1 MTLSVLPGERT
12 SEVRQVAAFER
23 VELRDPTNWVDLVVA
38 PGERQI
44 VVVEGPLE
52 MVARVRTRV
61 EDGTLRITLAGSI
74 ADHVRDAFTTSLTR
88 QRLVYRIHAP
98 RLLEVMVAGLVRVG
112 VDAFGPDA
120 PVVTRL
126 RPGAPAMPL
135 PPR

>member
-1 MTLSVLPGERT
+1 MTATALSERT
-12 SEVRQVAAFER
+12 SEVRDVAPFER
-23 VELRDPTNWVDLVVA
+23 VELRDPTNWVDLVVQ

-44 VVVEGPLE
+44 VVLEGAPE

-61 EDGTLRITLAGSI
+61 EDGTLRIALGGSI

-88 QRLVYRIHAP
+88 QRLVYRIHAR
-98 RLLEVMVAGLVRVG
+98 RLLEVRVAGLVRVA

-126 RPGAPAMPL
+126 EPHAPSMPQ